1 MSSVQTE
8 HVLVVPTDLFR
19 SCGYFEGF
27 CSDIDRYLGTLLE
40 PANTRYMSRDLAEDD
55 PSFKQLIP
63 YCIFQ
68 FTDADGNTLVYQY
81 TRGSGQ
87 GEARLHAKRS
97 VGIGGHIST
106 LDDHGECVYQQGMQR
121 ELDEEVS
128 INTEYE
134 GDCVGLIN
142 DDQNDVGKVPLGV
155 VHLFKGASPDVT
167 SREDDIALGGFVPTD
182 EIMKDIEHFETW
194 SQICLRALY
203 A

>member
-106 LDDHGECVYQQGMQR
+106 LDDHAECVYQQGMQR

-134 GDCVGLIN
+134 SDCVGLIN
-142 DDQNDVGKVPLGV
+142 DDQNDVGKVHLGV
-155 VHLFKGASPDVT
+155 VHLFKVASPDVT
-167 SREDDIALGGFVPTD
+167 SREDDIALGGFVSTD